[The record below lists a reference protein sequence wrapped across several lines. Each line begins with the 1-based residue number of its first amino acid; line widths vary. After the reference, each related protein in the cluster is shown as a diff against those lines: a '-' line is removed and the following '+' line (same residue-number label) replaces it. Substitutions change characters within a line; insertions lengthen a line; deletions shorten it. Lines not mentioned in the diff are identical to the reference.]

1 MFRRNFLF
9 SWLLCFATLTLSPLP
24 ALAQKSYDLREMTP
38 EIKQAIENRKARYA
52 ELQQL
57 KIQTVVGENNQ
68 GLAELLKSSP
78 EARGVIEGEN
88 RDRRV
93 IYQAIVDQNGLGNQ
107 GMAKVQAV
115 FAEVQRGKA
124 RPGELIQLPS
134 GEWVQKT

>member
-1 MFRRNFLF
+1 
-9 SWLLCFATLTLSPLP
+9 
-24 ALAQKSYDLREMTP
+24 MTP